1 MFKWSS
7 KTASEEVS
15 KPSTLDKVHHGDNGR
30 GYFNL
35 KHRRK
40 VPMLKDNT
48 LIDSKESRAGIITDD
63 NGTYVK
69 ACLSGHELLEIAQ
82 DMQAN
87 GNLDKTFK
95 LSFEMFQNTSD
106 KKFESVPNHKQVKDG
121 VLWLGKA
128 TYTYGDTYNG

>member
-7 KTASEEVS
+7 KQQSEEVS

-30 GYFNL
+30 GYYNL

-40 VPMLKDNT
+40 VPMIKDNA
-48 LIDSKESRAGIITDD
+48 LVDSKESRAGIITDD
-63 NGTYVK
+63 KGTYIK
-69 ACLSGHELLEIAQ
+69 AGLSGHELLEIAL
-82 DMQAN
+82 DMKAN